1 MSRAL
6 KVVARLRKLAIDEA
20 RLELAAR
27 RAAEQLAEAAERA
40 ARTAIDQE
48 QRLAAALDAQDAAF
62 AAWVPGGLTARD
74 LARDASTQAREA
86 AQEGRATLAAARASA
101 EAVGKMLASIEAER
115 VAELNRRE
123 QLVLDEAG
131 RKRNS

>member
-48 QRLAAALDAQDAAF
+48 QRLASTLDPHDAAF
-62 AAWVPGGLTARD
+62 AAWVPGGLVARD
-74 LARDASTQAREA
+74 LARDASAQAQAA
-86 AQEGRATLAAARASA
+86 AQEGRAALAAARASA
-101 EAVGKMLASIEAER
+101 EAMGKMLADH
-115 VAELNRRE
+115 RRRT
-123 QLVLDEAG
+123 G
-131 RKRNS
+131 G